1 MKQTFFILF
10 YLFQTDDVTFMFR
23 KRIDFLDIFIKNQF
37 ASCHFTPLAQFFTR
51 FFRRILSAK
60 RLIL

>member
-23 KRIDFLDIFIKNQF
+23 KRIDFLDIFIKK
-37 ASCHFTPLAQFFTR
+37 SCDCSPLAPFSQTSLAI
-51 FFRRILSAK
+51 RILK
-60 RLIL
+60 LN